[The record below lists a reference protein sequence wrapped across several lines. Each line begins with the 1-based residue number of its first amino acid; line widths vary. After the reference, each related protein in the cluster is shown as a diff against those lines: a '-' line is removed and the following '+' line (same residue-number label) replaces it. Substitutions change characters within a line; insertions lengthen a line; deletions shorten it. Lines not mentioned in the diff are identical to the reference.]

1 MVILNKLVVVVS
13 LTQCCLLVY
22 SGGYADPFKRS

>member
-22 SGGYADPFKRS
+22 SGDYADPFKSS

>member
-22 SGGYADPFKRS
+22 SGGYADPSKSS

>member
-1 MVILNKLVVVVS
+1 MVIRNKLVVVVS

-22 SGGYADPFKRS
+22 SGDYADPFKSS